1 MIKGAPIADM
11 KRLYICGADEIDDYG
26 THGITHIIRIVNPG
40 VQSVQPTWFDGE
52 YLQLS
57 FGDVVSEADAIACRT
72 KAPDLN
78 DIRQAIVFCRLAY
91 LRQDSRILI
100 SCDYGASRSPALA
113 YVILADQMGS
123 GREFEAFEMILQTRP
138 DSVPNSRVVMIGD
151 KLLGRNGTL
160 MNALRAFYGEIESS
174 LQLFQSEVNVHH
186 DK

>member
-1 MIKGAPIADM
+1 MNGNLR
-11 KRLYICGADEIDDYG
+11 RLFICGADEIDGYC
-26 THGITHIIRIVNPG
+26 THGITHLIRIVNPG
-40 VQSVQPTWFDGE
+40 ISFSCPVWFKQE

-57 FGDVVSEADAIACRT
+57 FGDVVSEADARACRT

-91 LRQDSRILI
+91 LQKESRVLI

-113 YVILADQMGS
+113 YVILADHMDPGQ
-123 GREFEAFEMILQTRP
+123 ECEALEGILKIRP

-160 MNALRAFYGEIESS
+160 MSALRALYSEIESS
-174 LQLFQSEVNVHH
+174 LELFQSEVNAHH